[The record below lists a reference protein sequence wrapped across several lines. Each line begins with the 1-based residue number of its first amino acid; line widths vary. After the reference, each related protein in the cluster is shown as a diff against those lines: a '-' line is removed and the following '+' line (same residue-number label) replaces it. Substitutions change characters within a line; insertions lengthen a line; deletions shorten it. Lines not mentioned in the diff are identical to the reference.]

1 MSHVFE
7 GEPDGRQS
15 PDTAFKPTRFRPTYR
30 ALTDDE
36 KRLHDEIKAGAQILE
51 ALYLK
56 VGPGREAA
64 LAMTK
69 LEESVMWIIK
79 GLTGPPA

>member
-7 GEPDGRQS
+7 GEPDARQS

-30 ALTDDE
+30 ALTPEE
-36 KRLHDEIKAGAQILE
+36 KLLHDEIKAAAQILE
-51 ALYLK
+51 AMYLR
-56 VGPGREAA
+56 VNAGREIA

-69 LEESVMWIIK
+69 LEESVMWAIK
-79 GLTGPPA
+79 ALTGPPP